1 MHEDGYVILHLRA
14 AVQQLYAAGLG
25 EFMSQRSALVAE
37 AKAAGER
44 DLANQ
49 VGALRKPT
57 VAAWA
62 LNHFVR
68 EHPDELEEFH
78 EFAELLRE
86 AQRTLDADQLRVLS
100 RERARR
106 VDALARKVE
115 SASRAAGQPVSD
127 AVGQEI
133 RQSLTAFIAD
143 EAAEESIRTGALVR
157 PLQYSGFGDVD
168 IEGIAAI
175 PARQLR
181 VLPGGRDDTDTTATD
196 IATARGN
203 DEDDE
208 QARAAEE
215 ERRRAARAAA
225 LAAERA
231 RLQRALDR
239 ATRAREDAERKAEVQ
254 QARVDEAREGVADLE
269 RQLAAARDRLEK
281 ATRKRDELSGIREQ
295 RERAEAAARRAL
307 EAHPTD

>member
-1 MHEDGYVILHLRA
+1 MHEDGGVILHLRA

-25 EFMSQRSALVAE
+25 EFMSVRSALVAE

-100 RERARR
+100 REQARR

-115 SASRAAGQPVSD
+115 SASRAAGQPVRD

-196 IATARGN
+196 IARGN

-208 QARAAEE
+208 QARAAAE

-231 RLQRALDR
+231 RLQRTVDR
-239 ATRAREDAERKAEVQ
+239 ATRAREDAEHKAEVQ

-281 ATRKRDELSGIREQ
+281 ATRKRDELSGIREE